1 MNPTIY
7 VACLASY
14 NNGIRYGIE
23 FDATLPPEDMMDII
37 EDMLENSPVEGAEEW
52 EIHDSNDFGH
62 ISIDRWED
70 LQQVHDI
77 ACFIVEHEE
86 LGIELLKKFG
96 GNVEEA
102 KQLMDEKHIGEF
114 DSLEDYAEQFTN
126 DCYNLPEFIAYYVDF
141 KDMGRDLAD
150 DLIKIELDGC
160 VHLFHKE

>member
-1 MNPTIY
+1 MEPKIY
-7 VACLASY
+7 VACLAAY
-14 NNGIRYGIE
+14 NNGILHGAYI
-23 FDATLPPEDMMDII
+23 DATLHPD
-37 EDMLENSPVEGAEEW
+37 DMLDLIGEMLEKSPIEGAEEW
-52 EIHDSNDFGH
+52 EIHDYDGFDC
-62 ISIDRWED
+62 IRIDRWED

-77 ACFIVEHEE
+77 ACFLVEHEE
-86 LGIELLKKFG
+86 LGTELLKKFG